1 MQTLVK
7 YVILM
12 VSGLLALSGCTAMT
26 ALLPPAVQP
35 TEASPAATVDSLTF
49 YNSYA
54 SW

>member
-26 ALLPPAVQP
+26 ALLPPVAQP
-35 TEASPAATVDSLTF
+35 TEAAPAATVDSFTF

>member
-26 ALLPPAVQP
+26 ALLPPVAQP
-35 TEASPAATVDSLTF
+35 TEASPAATVDGFTF

>member
-7 YVILM
+7 CVILM
-12 VSGLLALSGCTAMT
+12 VSGLLALSGCTAIT
-26 ALLPPAVQP
+26 ALLPPAAQP
-35 TEASPAATVDSLTF
+35 TEAPRAATVGSFTF

>member
-7 YVILM
+7 YVVLM
-12 VSGLLALSGCTAMT
+12 VSGLLALSGCSAMT
-26 ALLPPAVQP
+26 ALLPPVAQP
-35 TEASPAATVDSLTF
+35 TEAAAAATVDGFIF